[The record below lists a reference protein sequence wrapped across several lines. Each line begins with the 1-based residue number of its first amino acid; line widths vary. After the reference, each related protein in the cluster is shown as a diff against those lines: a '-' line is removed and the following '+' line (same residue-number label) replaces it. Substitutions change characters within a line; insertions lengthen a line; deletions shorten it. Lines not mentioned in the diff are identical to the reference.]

1 MILVTVNCRG
11 ALNIEKMRT
20 FGGKKSARA
29 YYDKLVGTEAG
40 KWHIARGYETFEDAE
55 PVLIWSCAKD
65 PKELK

>member
-1 MILVTVNCRG
+1 MILVTVNWRG

-40 KWHIARGYETFEDAE
+40 KWHIVRGYETFEDAE
-55 PVLIWSCAKD
+55 PVLIWSYAKD
-65 PKELK
+65 AKETK